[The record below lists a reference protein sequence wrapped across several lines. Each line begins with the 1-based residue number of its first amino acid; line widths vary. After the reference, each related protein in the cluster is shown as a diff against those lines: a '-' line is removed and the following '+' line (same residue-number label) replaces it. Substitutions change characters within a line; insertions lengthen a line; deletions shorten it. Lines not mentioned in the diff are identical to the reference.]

1 MNIDSSSN
9 YDNKTDSPDAIGK
22 VTGFFLFRNL
32 INGYNEAKDKPDE
45 ERKQIKKYGVISVIL
60 SLIAIIISGSLL
72 ISTFMDFQFF
82 GFSYVLLI
90 LVYVLG
96 GVIICLA
103 LSVYAF
109 VFAVM
114 QVRLNRKAV
123 GIFGVVLSVLGVISS
138 VALVV
143 FLFI

>member
-1 MNIDSSSN
+1 MDIDSSSN
-9 YDNKTDSPDAIGK
+9 YESKTDNIDSVGK
-22 VTGFFLFRNL
+22 VTGFFLFKNL
-32 INGYNEAKDKPDE
+32 INKYNEAKNSSDE
-45 ERKQIKKYGVISVIL
+45 ERKQIKKYGIL
-60 SLIAIIISGSLL
+60 SIILSVIAIIISGSLL
-72 ISTFMDFQFF
+72 LSTFMDFQFF

-96 GVIICLA
+96 GVIVCLV

-123 GIFGVVLSVLGVISS
+123 GIFGIILSVVGVIVS
-138 VALVV
+138 LFLII